1 MIADVVARRGSHRS
15 EFGASYRLRRSVDR
29 LPDAGSE
36 AASTRRG
43 AKTVRFVEEEIGD
56 EKT

>member
-1 MIADVVARRGSHRS
+1 MIADVIACRGCHRS
-15 EFGASYRLRRSVDR
+15 EFGATYRVRRSVDR
-29 LPDAGSE
+29 LPGAGSE

-43 AKTVRFVEEEIGD
+43 AKAVRFVEEEISD